1 MIVYILHSSCF
12 WEIWGLYKL
21 WIFYDQL
28 YHAPCLACLAL
39 FGSMIPAMCNC
50 KSMQQLLLSIVFSDN
65 CCCFFVHIVFQN
77 MFERIIFSFDYG
89 PTMTTQRKKTR
100 TGIRNMHHS
109 IYKDFED
116 FFVAHFLSKILLHI
130 TKFLR
135 ENLLQKML
143 KIQIYWMTHISDS
156 CSVCLQFSI
165 YNIYLIKLLLY
176 IHQF

>member
-12 WEIWGLYKL
+12 CEIWGLYKL

-100 TGIRNMHHS
+100 TGISNMHHS

-116 FFVAHFLSKILLHI
+116 FFAAHFLSKILLHI
-130 TKFLR
+130 
-135 ENLLQKML
+135 
-143 KIQIYWMTHISDS
+143 IQIYWMTHISDS